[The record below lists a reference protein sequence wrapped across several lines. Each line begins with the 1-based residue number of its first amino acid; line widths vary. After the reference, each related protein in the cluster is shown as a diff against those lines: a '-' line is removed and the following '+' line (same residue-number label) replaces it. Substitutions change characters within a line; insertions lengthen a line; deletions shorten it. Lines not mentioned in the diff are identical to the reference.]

1 MDLSER
7 HSDFSGERERHFWEL
22 ARADFLLHLLKK
34 HLPPEREGTLLDIGC
49 GDGYLLHRMGEA
61 YPSRKF
67 AAVDPALDSE
77 RIARIEATVPG
88 RLRAMRELP
97 PETAG
102 NADAVTLFDLLEHIE
117 DDRNFLRSLSDDAA
131 PGTLFFI
138 TVPAGSRLYGEH
150 DRRLRHF
157 RRYDRSNFRGLLKES
172 QLEILE
178 LRSFF
183 SALYPIRQLE
193 LLCGRTGGDVGAGAV
208 SPPLLNAAL
217 RSMLY
222 MEARLEAIPARI
234 GFRLPGLSL
243 EAVCRK

>member
-22 ARADFLLHLLKK
+22 ARADFLLHLMKK
-34 HLPPEREGTLLDIGC
+34 YLPPEQEGTLLDIGC

-61 YPSRKF
+61 YPARKF
-67 AAVDPALDSE
+67 AAVDPALDPD

-88 RLRAMRELP
+88 RLRAMRELLS
-97 PETAG
+97 EAIG
-102 NADAVTLFDLLEHIE
+102 DADAVTLFDLLEHIE
-117 DDRNFLRSLSDDAA
+117 DDRKFLRSLSDDAA

-157 RRYDRSNFRGLLKES
+157 RRYDRSEFRGLLKES
-172 QLEILE
+172 RLEILE
-178 LRSFF
+178 MRSFF
-183 SALYPIRQLE
+183 STLYPIRRLE
-193 LLCGRTGGDVGAGAV
+193 LLCGRTGGDIGGGAV

-217 RSMLY
+217 RAVLY
-222 MEARLEAIPARI
+222 AGARLEAIPARI

>member
-7 HSDFSGERERHFWEL
+7 HSDFSGGRDRHFWEL
-22 ARADFLLHLLKK
+22 ARADFLLHLLKRY
-34 HLPPEREGTLLDIGC
+34 LPPDREGTLLDIGC
-49 GDGYLLHRMGEA
+49 GDGYLLQRMGEA
-61 YPSRKF
+61 YPVRKF
-67 AAVDPALDSE
+67 VAADPALDSD
-77 RIARIEATVPG
+77 RIARIEATIPG
-88 RLRAMRELP
+88 RLRAMKKLP

-117 DDRNFLRSLSDDAA
+117 DDREFLQSLSGDAA
-131 PGTLFFI
+131 SGTLFFI

-157 RRYDRSNFRGLLKES
+157 RRYDRSEFRRLLKES

-183 SALYPIRQLE
+183 AALYPIRRLE
-193 LLCGRTGGDVGAGAV
+193 LLLGGTGGDIGAGAV
-208 SPPLLNAAL
+208 SPPLLNAVLRAAL
-217 RSMLY
+217 Y
-222 MEARLEAIPARI
+222 AEARLEAIPARI

>member
-22 ARADFLLHLLKK
+22 ARADFLLHLMKK
-34 HLPPEREGTLLDIGC
+34 YLPPEQEGTLLDIGC

-61 YPSRKF
+61 YPSRTF
-67 AAVDPALDSE
+67 AAVDPALDPD

-88 RLRAMRELP
+88 RLRAMRELLS
-97 PETAG
+97 EAVG
-102 NADAVTLFDLLEHIE
+102 DADAVTLFDLLEHIE
-117 DDRNFLRSLSDDAA
+117 DDRKFLRSLSDDAA

-157 RRYDRSNFRGLLKES
+157 RRYDRSEFRGLLKES
-172 QLEILE
+172 RLEILE
-178 LRSFF
+178 MRSFF
-183 SALYPIRQLE
+183 STLYPIRRLE
-193 LLCGRTGGDVGAGAV
+193 LLCGRTGGDIGGGAV

-217 RSMLY
+217 RAVLY
-222 MEARLEAIPARI
+222 AGARLEAIPARI